1 MKKLILLAM
10 VMALLLGGCAT
21 YTWRHPEYTPE
32 KWARERYECERDARQ
47 SGYYGTGIYGAMN
60 MQAFFERCLES
71 KGWVKTKNEP
81 QAAYIPREERKPSIP
96 PEERK
101 PSPVDGVQT
110 YYMSLAPDQKNKL
123 IEEYMVAKKSN
134 NNLLWPEFLKSKME
148 GSSYGSGQRY
158 TPTIQHQPSR
168 EPNDI
173 EWFRSLSPDQ
183 KRKLNDEYAIA
194 KKENEN
200 LTWPEFL
207 KGKREGRGNL
217 GYHWEKDEKGNPVYV
232 PHK

>member
-1 MKKLILLAM
+1 MKKLIMLAM
-10 VMALLLGGCAT
+10 VIGSLVSGCAT

-81 QAAYIPREERKPSIP
+81 QTASIP

-110 YYMSLAPDQKNKL
+110 YYMSLTPDQKNKL
-123 IEEYMVAKKSN
+123 IEEYMAAKRLN

-148 GSSYGSGQRY
+148 GSSYGSG
-158 TPTIQHQPSR
+158 P
-168 EPNDI
+168 
-173 EWFRSLSPDQ
+173 
-183 KRKLNDEYAIA
+183 
-194 KKENEN
+194 
-200 LTWPEFL
+200 
-207 KGKREGRGNL
+207 
-217 GYHWEKDEKGNPVYV
+217 GYHWEKDEKGNLSYV
-232 PHK
+232 PNK

>member
-1 MKKLILLAM
+1 MVSGLL
-10 VMALLLGGCAT
+10 VSGCAT

-47 SGYYGTGIYGAMN
+47 SGYFGTGIYGALN

-81 QAAYIPREERKPSIP
+81 QTAYTPAP
-96 PEERK
+96 
-101 PSPVDGVQT
+101 QT
-110 YYMSLAPDQKNKL
+110 QPQTT
-123 IEEYMVAKKSN
+123 
-134 NNLLWPEFLKSKME
+134 
-148 GSSYGSGQRY
+148 Y
-158 TPTIQHQPSR
+158 TPTSQYQPSR
-168 EPNDI
+168 EFDDI
-173 EWFRSLSPDQ
+173 AWFRSLSQDY
-183 KRKLNDEYAIA
+183 KRKLNDEYAMA
-194 KKENEN
+194 KKENED

-207 KGKREGRGNL
+207 KRKREGSGGP